1 MRILAA
7 VMASIGGVAIA
18 AATASAQ
25 TLAFSPCAGNPAIGC
40 GVVQVP
46 LDHADPAK
54 GTLSLA
60 VQRRRATGTSK
71 GTIIMLAG
79 GPGQAAGRLSP
90 DDLLPSMLRNWDY
103 IVLDQ
108 RGTGTRG
115 ALRCAALDDPAP
127 GADTATAIAQCAN
140 QVGPTRVF
148 YTSHDS
154 VLDIES
160 LRGALGAPRIA
171 LGGISYGTYVAQY
184 YAQEFPANL
193 SHLILDSVVNP
204 ASMNGTDTSTFA
216 AVTPVLR
223 GLCAANACKGITK
236 DPVADLA
243 ALVKRTNPAGL
254 RGTGGGT
261 NGAPVTATIG
271 GPDYPN
277 DLPNYLLAGD
287 VNPALR
293 ALWPGAVRAALRGDA
308 GPLVRLATLAE
319 NGDAAPVTDL
329 SNALYMATS
338 CADDTAIWATGDG
351 REVRTAKLDAAF
363 AALGDGAF
371 APFQTMNARAGSRAD
386 NCVAWPETALDPL
399 VPGPLPPVP
408 TIVLSGGQDLRTPT
422 ADAWAVAA
430 RSPSATVV
438 VAPGWGH
445 DLTDNLACA
454 GGQVARMLAGR
465 AVQARACAKV
475 TVPLMA
481 APFPAPQPTIA
492 TLSPMGARGNPGRVA
507 HAVRFSIQDGISQ
520 VNAGLNAGLT
530 GIQGVRRGFVSVA
543 DGSGD
548 TARFTSFSDTKG
560 VAITGTLRIAG
571 NAITGR
577 VSVDGPGKLDGA
589 LRLYNRKNR
598 AWYAG
603 SIGGTRVHIAVR

>member
-1 MRILAA
+1 MRIPAAALAL
-7 VMASIGGVAIA
+7 IGGVAMA
-18 AATASAQ
+18 AAAASAQ
-25 TLAFSPCAGNPAIGC
+25 ALVFHPCRGNSAIGC
-40 GVVQVP
+40 AVVQVP
-46 LDHADPAK
+46 LDHSDPAK

-60 VQRRRATGTSK
+60 VQRRRATGASK
-71 GTIIMLAG
+71 GTIVMLAG
-79 GPGQAAGRLSP
+79 GPGQSAGRLSP

-103 IVLDQ
+103 VVLDQ
-108 RGTGTRG
+108 RGTGISG
-115 ALRCAALDDPAP
+115 ALRCAALDHQAP
-127 GADTATAIAQCAN
+127 STDDATAVAQCAD

-160 LRGALGAPRIA
+160 LRVALGVPRIA

-204 ASMNGTDTSTFA
+204 AGMNGTDTSTFT
-216 AVTPVLR
+216 AVTPVLK
-223 GLCAANACKGITK
+223 GLCAANTCKGITN

-243 ALVKRTNPAGL
+243 ALVRRTNPTGL

-261 NGAPVTATIG
+261 NGAPVAATIG
-271 GPDYPN
+271 GPDAPD
-277 DLPNYLLAGD
+277 DLPSYLLAGD
-287 VNPALR
+287 LNPALR
-293 ALWPGAVRAALRGDA
+293 ALWPGAVRAALAGDV
-308 GPLVRLATLAE
+308 GPLVRVATLAE
-319 NGDAAPVTDL
+319 HGDAAPVTEL

-338 CADDTAIWATGDG
+338 CADDTPIWSAGDSRDVRVAKVDATF
-351 REVRTAKLDAAF
+351 T
-363 AALGDGAF
+363 ALGDGAF
-371 APFQTMNARAGSRAD
+371 APFQIANARVGSRAD
-386 NCVAWPETALDPL
+386 NCIAWPEASLDPL

-454 GGQVARMLAGR
+454 GDQVARMLAGR
-465 AVQARACAKV
+465 AVQTKACAQV
-475 TVPLMA
+475 TIGLMA
-481 APFPAPQPTIA
+481 APFPAPQRTIA
-492 TLSPMGARGNPGRVA
+492 TLSPMGAPGSPGRVA

-520 VNAGLNAGLT
+520 VNAGLNAGLS
-530 GIQGVRRGFVSVA
+530 GIQGVRRGFMSIA
-543 DGSGD
+543 GGSGD

-560 VAITGTLRIAG
+560 VAISGRLRVAG

-577 VSVDGPGKLDGA
+577 VSVDGPGRLDGT
-589 LRLYNRKNR
+589 LRLHNRKGH
-598 AWYAG
+598 AWYSG
-603 SIGGTRVHIAVR
+603 SIGGTRVHITVH